1 MMTNQELGK
10 RLKAARQEK
19 NVTQEEMAKACGV
32 SKNHLSVIERGLN
45 TCSSHML
52 ITYAETL
59 HISLDAL
66 TGIDENTKGILPE
79 LGNALR
85 QLSPQDQKKVLDV
98 IKIIFS

>member
-1 MMTNQELGK
+1 MTNQELGK

>member
-1 MMTNQELGK
+1 MTNQELGK
-10 RLKAARQEK
+10 RLKTARQEK

-59 HISLDAL
+59 HISLDTL

-79 LGNALR
+79 LSNALQ

-98 IKIIFS
+98 LKIIFS

>member
-66 TGIDENTKGILPE
+66 TGLDENTKGILPE

>member
-1 MMTNQELGK
+1 MTNQELGA

-45 TCSSHML
+45 PCSTHML

-59 HISLDAL
+59 HISLDTL

-79 LGNALR
+79 LGNALQ

>member
-1 MMTNQELGK
+1 MTNQELGK

-52 ITYAETL
+52 ITDAETL
-59 HISLDAL
+59 HISLDTL

-79 LGNALR
+79 LGNALQ

>member
-79 LGNALR
+79 LGNTLR
-85 QLSPQDQKKVLDV
+85 RLSPQDQKKVLDV

>member
-32 SKNHLSVIERGLN
+32 SKNYLSVIERGLN

>member
-1 MMTNQELGK
+1 MTNQELGK

-59 HISLDAL
+59 HISLDTL

-79 LGNALR
+79 LGNALQ
-85 QLSPQDQKKVLDV
+85 QLSTQDQKKVLDV